1 MYNNQK
7 DICDYLLNLDV
18 MNNGSITKDGNIT
31 NINVDFL
38 FKSFISNAK
47 DLNKP
52 DFLEMISR
60 HIHTHATQ
68 VKRAK

>member
-31 NINVDFL
+31 NTVVNKRRINTLLKAESGASGPEPVTTTRIPKIPKTID
-38 FKSFISNAK
+38 
-47 DLNKP
+47 
-52 DFLEMISR
+52 E
-60 HIHTHATQ
+60 
-68 VKRAK
+68 

>member
-31 NINVDFL
+31 NTVVNKRRINTLLKAESVASDNVVL
-38 FKSFISNAK
+38 RIRLETIS
-47 DLNKP
+47 P
-52 DFLEMISR
+52 
-60 HIHTHATQ
+60 
-68 VKRAK
+68 